1 MADIAQRYGATR
13 WQIYDWRRRFRRGLL
28 PAAPEDVSSPA
39 FIPVSVADETQI
51 ASHDGI
57 IEVVIDGILIRVGHN
72 AGEAHLARIFRAARA
87 SS

>member
-1 MADIAQRYGATR
+1 M
-13 WQIYDWRRRFRRGLL
+13 
-28 PAAPEDVSSPA
+28 
-39 FIPVSVADETQI
+39 SVADETQI